1 MQNHKH
7 PQYSSGQIREYLR
20 HLSPSSKLTW
30 LQESRGPEDDLHHLT
45 VLHKFQLATVP
56 FENLSLH
63 YSPDHDVSLDPEQ
76 LYEKFVTHGRGG
88 YCMEN
93 NAFFNAVLKGLKF
106 SVYSTGARVSDA
118 TAGIS
123 GGGYGGW

>member
-1 MQNHKH
+1 MQNHKR
-7 PQYSSGQIREYLR
+7 PEYSGEQIRAYLQ
-20 HLSPSSKLTW
+20 HLSPSSKLAW
-30 LQESRGPEDDLHHLT
+30 LQEPRAAADDLHHLT
-45 VLHKFQLATVP
+45 VLQKFQLATVP

-63 YSPDHDVSLDPEQ
+63 YSPDHDVSLDTEQ
-76 LYEKFVTHGRGG
+76 LYEKFLTRGRGG

-93 NAFFNAVLKGLKF
+93 NTFFNAVLRGLKF

-118 TAGIS
+118 TTSIS